1 MRNQRRK
8 DQLKPFSNKFRNALL
23 NCVTAR
29 DRSKII
35 HRARIW
41 LFRDQ
46 GNSSRIYSLKKATL
60 PEKSLN
66 NIDEIRTN
74 NIRGSQKEVDI
85 ETIWARAF
93 IPFY

>member
-1 MRNQRRK
+1 MGNQRRK

-23 NCVTAR
+23 NSVTAG
-29 DRSKII
+29 DGSKII
-35 HRARIW
+35 RGAKIW

-66 NIDEIRTN
+66 SIDEIRTN
-74 NIRGSQKEVDI
+74 NIRGSKKEVDI
-85 ETIWARAF
+85 ETIWARPF